1 MIALVFAAMLQAGAP
16 AAAQPPAQPAAPPA
30 KAAKAKPGP
39 NDMVCKHEAVLGSRM
54 KERICMTQ
62 GEWDQRQMQ
71 DREDLNRSQT
81 QQPLRPG

>member
-1 MIALVFAAMLQAGAP
+1 MISLVFAAMLQAGAP
-16 AAAQPPAQPAAPPA
+16 AAAQAPAPPPA

-39 NDMVCKHEAVLGSRM
+39 NDMVCKREAVLGSRM

-62 GEWDQRQMQ
+62 GEWDARQEQ
-71 DREDLNRSQT
+71 DREDLNKSQT